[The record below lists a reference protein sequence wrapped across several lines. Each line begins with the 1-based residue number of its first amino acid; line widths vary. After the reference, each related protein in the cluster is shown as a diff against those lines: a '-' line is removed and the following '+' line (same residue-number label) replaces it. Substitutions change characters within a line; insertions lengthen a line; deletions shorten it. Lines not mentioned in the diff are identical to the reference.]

1 MQLKWQQNTSPLNAN
16 PGADVHILVE
26 SQAAIKALGN
36 TIITST
42 LVLQTRLIL
51 NRLGDNH
58 KMVIR
63 WIKVH
68 AAWIYNKA
76 ADTAAKTGAN
86 SNRHC
91 SSPPTPLD
99 NLKMELKINKLKAWT
114 NRWQTTN
121 TARQSKFFLTGPNQ
135 KLTKQLLL
143 LPKFNLS

>member
-1 MQLKWQQNTSPLNAN
+1 
-16 PGADVHILVE
+16 VY
-26 SQAAIKALGN
+26 
-36 TIITST
+36 
-42 LVLQTRLIL
+42 L
-51 NRLGDNH
+51 NRALNQIQYH
-58 KMVIR
+58 TTTSVLARAAFQMVIR
-63 WIKVH
+63 WIKAH